1 MPPWKSLVLFQ
12 DGRSETLQKRLRTA
26 SGKNFGAGLPFVPRK
41 CFSPRVHLEPAPIR
55 AFLFDIGNVLLRFDF
70 SIALRSV
77 AEQSDVPDAVGV
89 LSAVES
95 IKEAYED
102 GRIGRRAFLE
112 GAFEVLRYRGTE
124 SDFVAAW
131 EDIFEPNAPMVALV
145 ERLKERYPLYLL
157 SNTSDI
163 HREFVFRR
171 YPFFGQFRSG
181 VYSYEVRA
189 SKPGRK
195 IYEIACE
202 KLGLEPE
209 TTFFVDDLLPNIETA
224 RRLGFH
230 CHHYHFD
237 RHEALLGELQK
248 RGVGL

>member
-1 MPPWKSLVLFQ
+1 MNVQ
-12 DGRSETLQKRLRTA
+12 
-26 SGKNFGAGLPFVPRK
+26 
-41 CFSPRVHLEPAPIR
+41 PAPIR

-77 AEQSDVPDAVGV
+77 AAQSDAPDALAV
-89 LSAVES
+89 LGAVES

-102 GRIGRRAFLE
+102 GRIDRRAFLE

-131 EDIFEPNAPMVALV
+131 EDIFEPNALMVALV

-171 YPFFGQFRSG
+171 YPFFEHFTSG

-224 RRLGFH
+224 RGLGFD

-237 RHEALLGELQK
+237 RHEALLGDLKK
-248 RGVGL
+248 RQIGL